1 MRLSRLSCLPFLAA
15 LTACVS
21 TSRPIPNDWLS
32 VPAAT
37 RIRSVNLGADGKV
50 APSSQPAQLTLPKK
64 TIRLVTNAVG
74 PMIANGEK
82 ALTEPFMAVDSFDL
96 SDSRGEVVFSAKR
109 DDDFDIGLVAVEGS
123 EISWVPSDPAD
134 EVAVKWA
141 PRGSKISY
149 IVRTRFADV
158 VRTLHVPTAFNFSVD
173 FPFARISA
181 LGWDP
186 QAERYAVAYSSPNAS
201 DAVDILKYSGEA
213 RTLAVP
219 PAAKIDV
226 DIQPFAGESILLQPV
241 DIRYGEKLPLVIW
254 RDENVLEWNDARAEL
269 MRTARV
275 ALVVTSMPPEEALLE
290 RANGTA
296 TIDTSR
302 IFTVNASVPT
312 GVAVNPDP
320 YLAAGQFRRSGNVVT
335 APAAVVE
342 SFAARFIADQLKRDS
357 PPNGSSR

>member
-1 MRLSRLSCLPFLAA
+1 MRFFRLSFVPFLAA
-15 LTACVS
+15 LSACVS
-21 TSRPIPNDWLS
+21 TTESIPKEWLS

-64 TIRLVTNAVG
+64 DIRLVTNAIG

-82 ALTEPFMAVDSFDL
+82 PLTEPFMAVDSFDL
-96 SDSRGEVVFSAKR
+96 SDARGEVVFSAKR

-123 EISWVPSDPAD
+123 DISWVPNDPAD
-134 EVAVKWA
+134 EVAVQWA

-158 VRTLHVPTAFNFSVD
+158 VRTLHVPTSFSFSVD
-173 FPFARISA
+173 FPFSKINA

-201 DAVDILKYSGEA
+201 DAVDILKYSGEQ
-213 RTLAVP
+213 RTLAVA
-219 PAAKIDV
+219 PAAKVDL
-226 DIQPFAGESILLQPV
+226 DIQPFAGESILLQPM

-254 RDENVLEWNDARAEL
+254 RDENVLGWNDARAEL

-275 ALVVTSMPPEEALLE
+275 ALVVTSTPPDEALIE
-290 RANGTA
+290 RAKGTA
-296 TIDTSR
+296 TIDAAR
-302 IFTVNASVPT
+302 VFTVNATVA
-312 GVAVNPDP
+312 GAVAVNSDP

>member
-1 MRLSRLSCLPFLAA
+1 MRFSRLSFIPLVAA
-15 LTACVS
+15 FMACVS
-21 TSRPIPNDWLS
+21 TTESIPKDWLS

-37 RIRSVNLGADGKV
+37 RIRSVNLGPDGKV
-50 APSSQPAQLTLPKK
+50 APSSQPSQLTLPKK
-64 TIRLVTNAVG
+64 DIRILTNAIG
-74 PMIANGEK
+74 PMLANGDK
-82 ALTEPFMAVDSFDL
+82 PLTEPFMAVDSFDL
-96 SDSRGEVVFSAKR
+96 SDARGEVVFSAKR

-123 EISWVPSDPAD
+123 DISWVPNDPAD
-134 EVAVKWA
+134 EVAVQWA

-173 FPFARISA
+173 FPFSQISA

-201 DAVDILKYSGEA
+201 DAVDILKYSGEQ

-226 DIQPFAGESILLQPV
+226 DLQPFAGGSILIQPV
-241 DIRYGEKLPLVIW
+241 DILYGERLPLVLW
-254 RDENVLEWNDARAEL
+254 RDENVLGWNDARAEL

-275 ALVVTSMPPEEALLE
+275 ALVVTSTPPDDALVE
-290 RANGTA
+290 RAKGTA

-302 IFTVNASVPT
+302 VFTVNGALDGAT
-312 GVAVNPDP
+312 AINPDP
-320 YLAAGQFRRSGNVVT
+320 YLAAGQFRRSGRIVT

-342 SFAARFIADQLKRDS
+342 SFAARFIAEQLKRDS